1 MKRVLITGAGSY
13 IGTSLAAH
21 LEKFD
26 GEYAVSTLDMQT
38 DAWKNADFSLYDA
51 VVHVAGIAH
60 RKIRASDEAMYMSV
74 NCDLAF
80 ETAQKAKTAGVG
92 TFVFLSSMSV
102 YGLTRGHITTDTPCN
117 PRDAYGKSK
126 LAAEGKIL
134 PLSDETFCV
143 SCVRPPM
150 VYGKGCRGNYPR
162 LSSLIK
168 KAPFFPDYKNERSM
182 IYIENL
188 CEFLRLLIDR
198 PQSGLHFPQNAEYVS
213 TSDLARLVADCA
225 GKKLLCSKAF
235 NFPVSMGIGFV
246 GTLQKVFGTLVYDK
260 SMSGDLSSYNICTF
274 AQSVLRSEE
283 K

>member
-1 MKRVLITGAGSY
+1 
-13 IGTSLAAH
+13 
-21 LEKFD
+21 
-26 GEYAVSTLDMQT
+26 
-38 DAWKNADFSLYDA
+38 
-51 VVHVAGIAH
+51 
-60 RKIRASDEAMYMSV
+60 
-74 NCDLAF
+74 
-80 ETAQKAKTAGVG
+80 
-92 TFVFLSSMSV
+92 
-102 YGLTRGHITTDTPCN
+102 
-117 PRDAYGKSK
+117 
-126 LAAEGKIL
+126 
-134 PLSDETFCV
+134 
-143 SCVRPPM
+143 
-150 VYGKGCRGNYPR
+150 
-162 LSSLIK
+162 
-168 KAPFFPDYKNERSM
+168 M

-198 PQSGLHFPQNAEYVS
+198 PQPGLHFPQNTEYVS